1 MLDVGSRLQDC
12 CRQLKMQIINAD
24 DFDEV
29 RDGGWWEMM
38 MMMIEMKVTKKVM
51 VKVMAEVGKRW

>member
-1 MLDVGSRLQDC
+1 
-12 CRQLKMQIINAD
+12 MQIINAD